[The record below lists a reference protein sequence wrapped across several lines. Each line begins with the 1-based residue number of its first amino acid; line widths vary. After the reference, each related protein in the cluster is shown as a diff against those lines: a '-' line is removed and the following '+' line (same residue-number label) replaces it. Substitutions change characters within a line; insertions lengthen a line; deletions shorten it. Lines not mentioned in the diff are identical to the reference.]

1 MKEIGII
8 VAMDEEREA
17 ILDIMTDIEVE
28 QVYNLR
34 FLKGKIQGK
43 RCILAKSGVGKV
55 NAARTTQIM
64 INKYDLQYVINIGV
78 GGAINP
84 FLNIGDVLIGKNV
97 VQHDFDITA
106 FGHSKGYITGVG
118 DNIECD
124 LELINEIEQIIQ
136 TMPEKNYK
144 IKIGIIA
151 TGDIF
156 CTEIWMKDKIRAKF
170 NADVVDME
178 CGAIAQVCYLDGI
191 PFVAI
196 RSISDTPNG
205 ENTKTF
211 DENLKFASK
220 RCSNILKEILNGN
233 FKLTKST

>member
-1 MKEIGII
+1 MKKIGII

-17 ILDIMTDIEVE
+17 ILSIMKEIEVE
-28 QVYNLR
+28 QIYNLR
-34 FLKGKIQGK
+34 FFKGTIQNK
-43 RCILAKSGVGKV
+43 NCILVKSGIGKV

-64 INKYDLQYVINIGV
+64 INQYDLQYVINIGV
-78 GGAINP
+78 GGSINP
-84 FLNIGDVLIGKNV
+84 LLNIGDVLIGKHV

-106 FGHSKGYITGVG
+106 FNHSKGYITGIG
-118 DNIECD
+118 DKIECD
-124 LELINEIEQIIQ
+124 IGLVNELKKMIQ
-136 TMPEKNYK
+136 TMPEKSYQ

-156 CTEIWMKDKIRAKF
+156 CTEVYMKDKIRSKF
-170 NADVVDME
+170 DADVVDME
-178 CGAIAQVCYLDGI
+178 CGAIAQVCYLDNV

-205 ENTKTF
+205 DNSKTF

-220 RCSNILKEILNGN
+220 RCSNILKDFLR
-233 FKLTKST
+233 

>member
-17 ILDIMTDIEVE
+17 ILNIMTDVKLE
-28 QVYNLR
+28 QIYNLR

-43 RCILAKSGVGKV
+43 DCILVKSGIGKV

-64 INKYDLQYVINIGV
+64 LNHFEVAYVINLGA
-78 GGAINP
+78 GGSINGL
-84 FLNIGDVLIGKNV
+84 LNIGDVLIGKEV

-118 DNIECD
+118 EKIPCSR
-124 LELINEIEQIIQ
+124 ELIEEFEQIIQ
-136 TMPEKNYK
+136 SIPERSYQ
-144 IKIGIIA
+144 IKIGVIA

-156 CTEIWMKDKIRAKF
+156 CTESWMKDKIRAKF

-178 CGAIAQVCYLDGI
+178 CAAIAQVCYLDNV
-191 PFVAI
+191 PFIVI

-205 ENTKTF
+205 KNATTF
-211 DENLKFASK
+211 DENLKLASK
-220 RCSNILKEILNGN
+220 RCANILKEIV
-233 FKLTKST
+233 